1 MILWISKNSSRQGNI
16 DEIIQINTI
25 KDFSINYNIIDY
37 IPMDDGS
44 IISKQFK
51 KNIKDKTLK
60 SFDAKISGVING
72 FMVVEDIKIMYSKRQ
87 KIYANG

>member
-1 MILWISKNSSRQGNI
+1 
-16 DEIIQINTI
+16 
-25 KDFSINYNIIDY
+25 
-37 IPMDDGS
+37 MDDGS

-87 KIYANG
+87 KIYYSY